1 MRRRASRGG
10 LIYLSFVADPMQM
23 LQRGCRITLEIEV
36 ENALKIFKRLD
47 RKDDHAMRR
56 GLGRADLPPRARFS
70 R

>member
-1 MRRRASRGG
+1 
-10 LIYLSFVADPMQM
+10 MQM

-56 GLGRADLPPRARFS
+56 CLGRAGLPPRARFS